1 MLGFIRKYF
10 SSDLAIDLGTAN
22 TRIYVRDKGLV
33 LDEPSVVALRDDAPR
48 NAQVAAVGREAKQM
62 LGKVPDN
69 IRAIRPV
76 KDGVISDFTVA
87 QEMLRQ
93 FIQSTADNKMFS
105 PNPSVAISVPCG
117 STQVERRAICEA
129 TMGAGASAVY
139 LVEAPMAAAIGAGL
153 PIAQASGSMVV
164 DIGAGTT
171 EVAVISLGGLVHKGS
186 TRVAG
191 DRFDDAIVSFVGR
204 HFGMLIGEQTAEWI
218 KKEIGSAFPGAES
231 REMEVRGRCLADGI
245 PRSFRI
251 SSNEVLEALSEPLG
265 QVVSSIKRAL
275 EETPPELSADI
286 SESGI
291 MLTGA
296 GATLRGL
303 ARLMIEETEIPV
315 LMADDPATC
324 VLRGC
329 GVALENLDT
338 LGAVFTTE

>member
-22 TRIYVRDKGLV
+22 TRIHVRDKGLV
-33 LDEPSVVALRDDAPR
+33 LDEPSVVAMREDAPR
-48 NAQVAAVGREAKQM
+48 DKQVAAVGREAKQM

-76 KDGVISDFTVA
+76 KDGVISDFTVT

-93 FIQSTADNKMFS
+93 FIRGTSDSKVFS
-105 PNPSVAISVPCG
+105 PNPRVTISVPCG
-117 STQVERRAICEA
+117 STQVERRAICESV
-129 TMGAGASAVY
+129 MGAGASAVY

-171 EVAVISLGGLVHKGS
+171 EVAVISLGGLVHKSS

-191 DRFDDAIVSFVGR
+191 DRFDDAIVSFVRR
-204 HFGMLIGEQTAEWI
+204 HFGMLIGEQTAELI
-218 KKEIGSAFPGAES
+218 KMEIGSAFPGSEN

-251 SSNEVLEALSEPLG
+251 SSNEVLEALNEPLG

-296 GATLRGL
+296 GATLRDL
-303 ARLMIEETEIPV
+303 DRLMIEETEIPV
-315 LMADDPATC
+315 LLADNPPTC